1 MGKISEKICFSQ
13 TSYAK
18 CTIFQEIFGG
28 TVSRQGKAGL
38 VEYGWNIK
46 IRRSGR
52 RQNPGIRKC
61 IGSWDVTVQSGMT
74 MCAAA
79 SVAGGMVRPLSM
91 GAAAAWFLF
100 SADSHGGKTNREV
113 STNLNQ
119 EV

>member
-28 TVSRQGKAGL
+28 TVSRQGKRSL
-38 VEYGWNIK
+38 VKYEWNVK

-52 RQNPGIRKC
+52 KQNPGIRKC

-100 SADSHGGKTNREV
+100 SADSHGGKTAKI
-113 STNLNQ
+113 Q
-119 EV
+119 EI